1 MESEIEKTALNK
13 MVKARTHLLFDH
25 PFIGAQAIRY
35 PLKSAGTTGNIKVD
49 TAATNGINI
58 VFNPANTLKVSK
70 LLDWIVNGEDLYIV
84 GSNEFGQKSIES
96 RNFHYFIVEEDDV
109 YGVLGNTRLLIRMK
123 LYEIEELLT
132 SKDFIR
138 ISKFCLVSIAKID
151 YIKPALNSKLDLL
164 MKNGDTLEVNRGYY
178 KDFKQALK
186 I

>member
-1 MESEIEKTALNK
+1 MFKLKVDESEHKI
-13 MVKARTHLLFDH
+13 
-25 PFIGAQAIRY
+25 
-35 PLKSAGTTGNIKVD
+35 LKERLSIVETPIYDYVLTDDKNLVEIDK
-49 TAATNGINI
+49 INI

-70 LLDWIVNGEDLYIV
+70 LLDWIVNGEDLYIT

-109 YGVLGNTRLLIRMK
+109 YGVLGNTKLLVRMK
-123 LYEIEELLT
+123 LYEIEELLK
-132 SKDFIR
+132 SKNFIR
-138 ISKFCLVSIAKID
+138 VSKFCLVSIAKID